1 MQHNDNIEL
10 RSEKTRK
17 IINTVPPI
25 LTRCGI
31 SFITVILILFIG
43 FILFS
48 PHMYMLSFDV
58 HISKNGDVV
67 FYVPYD
73 QLDNIYIGMEGIIE
87 LEGYPVHIYDYFT
100 VKIKDIDKTPIVDEN
115 GICCQII
122 GSLKQTKTFRV
133 DLYPDM
139 KGHGNLLIKTSSLWK
154 RICNTK

>member
-1 MQHNDNIEL
+1 
-10 RSEKTRK
+10 
-17 IINTVPPI
+17 
-25 LTRCGI
+25 
-31 SFITVILILFIG
+31 
-43 FILFS
+43 
-48 PHMYMLSFDV
+48 MYTLSFDV